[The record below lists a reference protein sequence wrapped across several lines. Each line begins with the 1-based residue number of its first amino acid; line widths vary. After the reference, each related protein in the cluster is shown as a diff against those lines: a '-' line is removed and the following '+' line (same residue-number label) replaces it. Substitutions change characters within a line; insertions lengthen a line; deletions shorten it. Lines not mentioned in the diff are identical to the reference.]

1 MLRFCVALLLSLTLA
16 SAAQADNVVGP
27 SNAILCN
34 KIAILVIGAIT
45 SQTIF
50 ICGWNVTNTTT
61 SASVA
66 FTSGT
71 QTTNPC
77 DTGTKKLSPTF
88 SVSSTSPSQDHTL
101 NAGTSSS
108 LSQAVCATSSAAT
121 VSVLL
126 WYSQF

>member
-1 MLRFCVALLLSLTLA
+1 MDVCPGYNQMAKITLMLRFCAALLLLLSLA
-16 SAAQADNVVGP
+16 SAAQAENVVGP

-34 KIAILVIGAIT
+34 KVAILEIGFTTATVLVPAIT

-77 DTGTKKLSPTF
+77 DTGTKKLSPT
-88 SVSSTSPSQDHTL
+88 
-101 NAGTSSS
+101 
-108 LSQAVCATSSAAT
+108 
-121 VSVLL
+121 
-126 WYSQF
+126 